1 MHQIWRELVDHVKA
15 DYKLRP
21 YLVTALFLGIL
32 LFVNY
37 AFEVEKNLLGEI
49 GSWQYLWFNALVFF
63 VTYYAAV
70 WIKVGAQP
78 FASKGFLVSSFV
90 ILCIATL
97 SSSLLFIRE
106 CLTAFSYQEQRYLA
120 RILFN
125 SIGTLVVFSGLGML
139 YFFRDRGKV
148 EGFYGLR
155 LTSKQNLLP
164 YFGLLTLMLPLLF
177 WASTQAHFLETY
189 PIFNAAEY
197 KAVFGLTLHQ
207 MTALFEGLYLLDFI
221 RIELLFRGALV
232 IGLSR
237 FLGKDAVLPM
247 VVMYCM
253 LHINKP
259 LGEAIS
265 SIFGGYVLGV
275 IALYQRHIIGGCIVH
290 IGVAGLMELLAYWA
304 SS

>member
-15 DYKLRP
+15 DFELRP
-21 YLVTALFLGIL
+21 YVVTALFLTAL

-37 AFEVEKNLLGEI
+37 AFEIEKNLLSDI
-49 GSWQYLWFNALVFF
+49 SSWEYLWFNALVFF
-63 VTYYAAV
+63 GTYYAAV
-70 WIKVGAQP
+70 WIKVGTRPLAT
-78 FASKGFLVSSFV
+78 KGFMVSSIV
-90 ILCIATL
+90 ILFIASL

-106 CLTAFSYQEQRYLA
+106 CLHDFSYHEQRYLA

-125 SIGTLVVFSGLGML
+125 SLGTLVVFGGLGML
-139 YFFRDRGKV
+139 YFLWDRGKV
-148 EGFYGLR
+148 DGFYGLR
-155 LTSKQNLLP
+155 LRAQQNLWP
-164 YFGLLTLMLPLLF
+164 YIGLLALMLPLLF

-189 PIFNAAEY
+189 PIFKAAEY

-207 MTALFEGLYLLDFI
+207 MTALFEGFYLLDFI

-237 FLGKDAVLPM
+237 FLGKDVVLPM
-247 VVMYCM
+247 VVLYCM

-265 SIFGGYVLGV
+265 SIFGGYVLGM

-304 SS
+304 ST